1 MAQHVAKIVQKEE
14 LVTVC
19 DTCRS
24 ENPDFCDIDWYQT
37 CKYDS
42 CYDEMEQYNFCSLKC
57 LEKGL
62 YTVIQDFASD
72 SFPKDR
78 IKHDLHSDTYFRS
91 FSVRFNNVRELPDFT
106 KVVYRFLGIDKKHD
120 KDLEELEA

>member
-24 ENPDFCDIDWYQT
+24 ENPDFCDIDWYIR
-37 CKYDS
+37 CKYDG
-42 CYDEMEQYNFCSLKC
+42 CYDDMEKYNFCSLKC

-62 YTVIQDFASD
+62 YTVIKDFASD
-72 SFPKDR
+72 SFSKDG
-78 IKHDLHSDTYFRS
+78 IKNDLHSDTYART
-91 FSVRFNNVRELPDFT
+91 FSVRFANVRELPDFT
-106 KVVYRFLGIDKKHD
+106 KAVHRFLGIDKKHD
-120 KDLEELEA
+120 KDPGELEA